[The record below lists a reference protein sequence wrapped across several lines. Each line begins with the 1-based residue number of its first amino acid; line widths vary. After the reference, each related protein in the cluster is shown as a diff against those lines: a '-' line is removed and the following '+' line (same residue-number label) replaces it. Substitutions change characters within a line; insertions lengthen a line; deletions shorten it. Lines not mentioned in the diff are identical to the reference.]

1 MPVYNAAQYL
11 REAIDSIL
19 NQTFR
24 DFEFIIINDGST
36 DRSLEIIQ
44 SYNDDRIRLINQK
57 NTGLA
62 KALNNGIAIA
72 KSDFI
77 ARMDA
82 DDISIPE
89 RLTSQFSFLESNVD
103 VVAVGSNAEVID
115 KEGNHVYCTAQPSTW
130 SEIKKVLPNTPF
142 IHPSVMFRKE
152 ITDNIGFY
160 PDIQTLEDPI
170 FFSKMSKLGMLVNL
184 KAILLKYRIVPSA
197 MSRKSKFVA
206 KKAHL
211 ILNEFIKHGKIPK
224 EDIDELKSLR
234 QKDTMLKKQYYYH
247 LYLAKKYLWNNYQPK
262 AARKNLQAAIK
273 IRPACTFP
281 YLLFAAS
288 FLPGKCI
295 SYLYKALK

>member
-1 MPVYNAAQYL
+1 MRKQEPLISVVMPVYNAAQYL

-130 SEIKKVLPNTPF
+130 SENFV
-142 IHPSVMFRKE
+142 E
-152 ITDNIGFY
+152 ISNC
-160 PDIQTLEDPI
+160 PI
-170 FFSKMSKLGMLVNL
+170 C
-184 KAILLKYRIVPSA
+184 
-197 MSRKSKFVA
+197 
-206 KKAHL
+206 
-211 ILNEFIKHGKIPK
+211 
-224 EDIDELKSLR
+224 DE
-234 QKDTMLKKQYYYH
+234 
-247 LYLAKKYLWNNYQPK
+247 
-262 AARKNLQAAIK
+262 
-273 IRPACTFP
+273 
-281 YLLFAAS
+281 
-288 FLPGKCI
+288 
-295 SYLYKALK
+295 